1 MKPRTHYV
9 LALLL
14 VAAVSGV
21 TLCVAPRLPDTIPTH
36 WNIHGEIDGYGHK
49 PIALLLMPVTMAG
62 LLALFR
68 LLPWLS
74 PMRFEVDAFR
84 PTYLYVML
92 LVLALL
98 AYLQALMI
106 WAAWSGTADVSRYL
120 VGGLFLFF
128 ALVGNVLG
136 RVKRNFWIGIRTPWT
151 LASERVWIDTHRFAA
166 RMFVGVGLLGFAA
179 VVAGLPEAYAF
190 GLFLASVLASALYSL
205 VLYKRLERR
214 GEV

>member
-1 MKPRTHYV
+1 MKPRSYFAF
-9 LALLL
+9 ALLL
-14 VAAVSGV
+14 VAAVSGA
-21 TLCVAPRLPDTIPTH
+21 TLLVAPRLPDTIPTH

-49 PIALLLMPVTMAG
+49 PVALLLMPVTMAG
-62 LLALFR
+62 LLVLFR
-68 LLPWLS
+68 FLPWLS
-74 PMRFEVDAFR
+74 PRRFEVDTFR

-92 LVLALL
+92 LVLVLL
-98 AYLQALMI
+98 ACLHALMI

-128 ALVGNVLG
+128 ALMGNVLG

-166 RMFVGVGLLGFAA
+166 RMFVGVGGLGFVA
-179 VVAGLPEAYAF
+179 VLAGLPTAIAF

-214 GEV
+214 GEI

>member
-1 MKPRTHYV
+1 MKPRTYYV

-14 VAAVSGV
+14 LVAVSGA
-21 TLCVAPRLPDTIPTH
+21 TLVVSPRLPDTIPTH

-49 PIALLLMPVTMAG
+49 PVALLLMPMTMAG

-68 LLPWLS
+68 FLPWLS
-74 PMRFEVDAFR
+74 PRRFEVESFR
-84 PTYLYVML
+84 PTYLSVML

-98 AYLQALMI
+98 AYLHTLMI

-120 VGGLFLFF
+120 VGGVFLFF

-166 RMFVGVGLLGFAA
+166 RMFVGVGGLGFVA
-179 VVAGLPEAYAF
+179 VLAGLPTAIAF
-190 GLFLASVLASALYSL
+190 GLFLASVLVSVLYSL
-205 VLYKRLERR
+205 ILYKRLERR